1 MLDLKLKDYF
11 KPIYDKTDKNLYYP
25 SRKNAGIFITKL
37 FIAGGSNH
45 FSLLNGKNKS
55 ENVETQR
62 KIFNGSFEFTPD
74 LKMSFRPVDID
85 GLTAFYREA
94 IPDNRIKELMRD
106 FGIPDDIAEDAEPF
120 CKALAYQFEAFV
132 QSITQEADDIVLMK
146 YQQLMEVGDIPSS
159 ALLHTKYPY
168 DMAMIS
174 PNQLSLHR
182 ITSHDKNVV
191 HEWVIQN
198 RGKREWRGRRLFF
211 SNHAE
216 VKPRAPSNYVDIPDT
231 LPGEYVKVAT
241 SMDARRHEGKTV
253 CHWIMIDDQGEDC
266 FPNSNTFDFTLIADF
281 VYVPKNMEVKA

>member
-1 MLDLKLKDYF
+1 MRD
-11 KPIYDKTDKNLYYP
+11 LYYP
-25 SRKNAGIFITKL
+25 SRKNSGIFITKL
-37 FIAGGSNH
+37 FMAGGSRH
-45 FSLLNGKNKS
+45 FILPQGIIRA
-55 ENVETQR
+55 EHVETQR
-62 KIFNGSFEFTPD
+62 KIYNGNFEFTPE
-74 LKMSFRPVDID
+74 LKNTFRKVDIC
-85 GLTAFYREA
+85 GLSTFYRGA
-94 IPDNRIKELMRD
+94 IPDNVVRDVMRS
-106 FGIPDDIAEDAEPF
+106 FGIPDEIAEDAEFF

-132 QSITQEADDIVLMK
+132 HSTSQEADDIVLMK
-146 YQQLMEVGDIPSS
+146 YQQLLEVGETPSS
-159 ALLHTKYPY
+159 DLIQTKYP
-168 DMAMIS
+168 DDIAMIS
-174 PNQLSLHR
+174 SNQLSVHQ
-182 ITSHDKNVV
+182 ITSHDKNVI